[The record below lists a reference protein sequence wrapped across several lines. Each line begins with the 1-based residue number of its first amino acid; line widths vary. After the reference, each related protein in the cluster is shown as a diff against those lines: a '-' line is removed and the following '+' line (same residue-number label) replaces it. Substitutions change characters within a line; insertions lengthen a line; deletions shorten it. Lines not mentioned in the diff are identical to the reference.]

1 MLAQTVVLF
10 FSCIFLI
17 LYFCS
22 CFFPLCSSFLFF
34 VLLLFLFYLSTM
46 FNPLCS
52 GSVAVLLFSVV
63 HSGGFAVAND
73 SSRWL
78 FPCSLLPLLLLPRF
92 SFSLFFLFLCSLS
105 GLKNNLSLSVFLFF
119 PLSSLVLFFSPL
131 PLFVSASFTQ
141 NFSTSPSFPPLFFNS
156 GFSSPKSRL
165 FSLCFVFFLRFSP
178 LFFLSISP
186 FVSSFNLSRSS

>member
-1 MLAQTVVLF
+1 VLAQTVVLF
-10 FSCIFLI
+10 FSCIFFI

-22 CFFPLCSSFLFF
+22 CFFPLFSSFLFF

-78 FPCSLLPLLLLPRF
+78 FPCSLLLLLLLPRF
-92 SFSLFFLFLCSLS
+92 SFSLFSVFVLSLS

-119 PLSSLVLFFSPL
+119 PLSSLVLFFFSPA
-131 PLFVSASFTQ
+131 FVRLCFFHPKFLYLSFV
-141 NFSTSPSFPPLFFNS
+141 PSFVFQLWFLF
-156 GFSSPKSRL
+156 P
-165 FSLCFVFFLRFSP
+165 
-178 LFFLSISP
+178 
-186 FVSSFNLSRSS
+186 